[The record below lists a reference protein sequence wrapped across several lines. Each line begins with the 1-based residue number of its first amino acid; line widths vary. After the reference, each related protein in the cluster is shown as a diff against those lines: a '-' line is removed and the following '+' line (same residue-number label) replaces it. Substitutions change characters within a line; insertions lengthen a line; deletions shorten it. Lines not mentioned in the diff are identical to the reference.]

1 MCPWSLVIGG
11 TRDRL
16 LELVVRPAQRYRATG
31 SPDFAIDKYGG
42 TTRRRRLSCAE
53 DHGGAGAILGKGF
66 DLPNH
71 RYESAL
77 VELAD
82 AANGVA
88 RHTAIQAWI
97 IRRSCLS
104 VGGEPLLDREIVAST
119 VKHRKPSIPATNWD
133 GLPVVRIS
141 TSGRGVMT
149 AKCAAA
155 ITISL
160 HTSET
165 ACATSTPVTAR
176 PFRRATAPCRRP
188 ACVRLRQA
196 AQIPTGRPGN
206 SGPPTPR
213 IDRFGERERLSRS
226 GRISGKAA
234 RCACRRRCDD
244 RWDATDVVM
253 SLQSPASSNPG
264 LR

>member
-42 TTRRRRLSCAE
+42 TTRRRRLSCAD
-53 DHGGAGAILGKGF
+53 DHGGAGAILRKGF

-82 AANGVA
+82 AVNGVA
-88 RHTAIQAWI
+88 RHTTIQAWI

-119 VKHRKPSIPATNWD
+119 VKHRKPSIPATNCD

-149 AKCAAA
+149 TKYAAA
-155 ITISL
+155 ITNIAPHQRNGVRNK
-160 HTSET
+160 HTSNSPAVPASNGPVPKGGMRPT
-165 ACATSTPVTAR
+165 APGSADTH
-176 PFRRATAPCRRP
+176 RAT
-188 ACVRLRQA
+188 
-196 AQIPTGRPGN
+196 
-206 SGPPTPR
+206 
-213 IDRFGERERLSRS
+213 RE
-226 GRISGKAA
+226 
-234 RCACRRRCDD
+234 
-244 RWDATDVVM
+244 
-253 SLQSPASSNPG
+253 
-264 LR
+264 